1 MPAVEVRRAYIHRCQ
16 TKHGRWRCRSLS
28 CTVQERV
35 HHTHVLSWSFHIFVL
50 YFGRTALSSTTFFFL
65 QMTNSNNALDW
76 LSNTIKRTPC
86 KCRIEALQRMVP
98 SDGWISYFASSVCF
112 LSLRMSTASIHPPVQ
127 YGDAGPRIVQHMGK
141 EAPFYASLRTR
152 TPVLKW
158 HDLNTSP
165 QHTILQ
171 RSFASLAI
179 NALRSVRKPF
189 VLAS

>member
-1 MPAVEVRRAYIHRCQ
+1 MMSFIVVYSTGTCAP
-16 TKHGRWRCRSLS
+16 
-28 CTVQERV
+28 
-35 HHTHVLSWSFHIFVL
+35 HTRIELIISHIRIILWPNGVVFHDV
-50 YFGRTALSSTTFFFL
+50 FFL

-86 KCRIEALQRMVP
+86 KCRKEALQRMVP
-98 SDGWISYFASSVCF
+98 SDGWISYFASSLCF